1 MAEQEKGPVIPP
13 PANPYKGSWKH
24 ALGCMAGVSYLRF
37 TGATTR
43 IKWVRNAEVD
53 ALEKAG
59 KNFIYA
65 IWHNR
70 QVFLMY
76 TQRDTKACALV
87 SLSKDGEYMARILR
101 HFGMEAVRGSTSKGG
116 TMALLALLDKAQ
128 EGWHPVI
135 TPDGPRGPA
144 RKVQQGVL
152 FLAQKTGL
160 PIVPIACGLSHKLTF
175 NSWDKFQ
182 FPLPFGRSAVVYGRP
197 ISIAENDDLSVKTAE
212 IQAELDLVTD
222 QADRLS

>member
-1 MAEQEKGPVIPP
+1 MAEQEKGQIARPQG
-13 PANPYKGSWKH
+13 NPYKGSWKH
-24 ALGCMAGVSYLRF
+24 ALGCMAGVAYLRF

-43 IKWVRNAEVD
+43 IARVPNAEVD

-76 TQRDTKACALV
+76 THRNTRACALV

-116 TMALLALLDKAQ
+116 TQALLALLDKAQ

-144 RKVQQGVL
+144 RQVQQGVL
-152 FLAQKTGL
+152 YLAQKTGL
-160 PIVPIACGLSHKLTF
+160 PIVPIACGLSHKIVF

-182 FPLPFGRSAVVYGRP
+182 FPLPFGKSKVVYGRP
-197 ISIAENDDLSVKTAE
+197 ITVAEGDDLAAKTAE
-212 IQAELDLVTD
+212 IQAELDMATD
-222 QADRLS
+222 QADRL